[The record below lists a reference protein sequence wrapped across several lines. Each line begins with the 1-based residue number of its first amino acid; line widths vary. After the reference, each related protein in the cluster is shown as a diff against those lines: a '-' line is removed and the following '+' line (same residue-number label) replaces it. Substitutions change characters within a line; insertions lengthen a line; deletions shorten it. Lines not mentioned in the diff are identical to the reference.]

1 MLLRNANRDLDIE
14 RFKTFYHSWQLKILL
29 DLYHEDL
36 KAKNFNIKADFLSKN
51 ISKNNEELFLTL
63 QELDN
68 QHQYKRYYEKL
79 IALLMYKNIDEESFQ
94 RNLEKIN
101 EKSEKRKGNGVYYT
115 PEDVS
120 TFIILNS
127 FALLNNNEGKLFNN
141 INSLSGQID
150 ETIITR
156 TIFDPTCGTGAFL
169 VRAFDAKI
177 ELAKKFYGNNISDDV
192 LLSIVKSL
200 YGNDI
205 DMFSIYISQTRI
217 LFKVINLSS
226 TINIRELLNILKK
239 NFSNFDFVSS
249 YGKIKKK
256 FDFIIGNP
264 PYVEKSKCQHTS
276 SIKYGNIYAD
286 VVDNSLEL
294 LNNSGVL
301 GYVIPLSY
309 VSTSRFS
316 TLRKVIQNNTSV
328 EYLLS
333 FADRPDCLFSG
344 VHQKLNIILAKKQKS
359 DKHDVFTSDYVYWYK
374 NQRGSL
380 FNTLTVSLN
389 PFTNDNYYPKLGNV
403 LEQKIYHKIS
413 KGFRNIN
420 SLIGDGNEK
429 LYVNMR
435 ATFWIKSFIT
445 QPYKSNEYKEF
456 LISKKNVHLVNII
469 LNSSL
474 FWWLW
479 VKVSD
484 CWHLTNKE
492 FSIFTTPDLS
502 NVDYLKVETLS
513 NKINEKLDKT
523 KETVNTKQTMYEY
536 KHKRCKHIIDQID
549 DYLAL
554 LYGFSAEEINYI
566 KHYKENYRL
575 GISNDECN

>member
-1 MLLRNANRDLDIE
+1 MSKEKPSTIKYLYKGTTLRKYCKEHNLNYDTVVKRIKNKKMSIEQARDLDIE

-141 INSLSGQID
+141 INSL
-150 ETIITR
+150 
-156 TIFDPTCGTGAFL
+156 
-169 VRAFDAKI
+169 
-177 ELAKKFYGNNISDDV
+177 
-192 LLSIVKSL
+192 
-200 YGNDI
+200 
-205 DMFSIYISQTRI
+205 
-217 LFKVINLSS
+217 
-226 TINIRELLNILKK
+226 
-239 NFSNFDFVSS
+239 
-249 YGKIKKK
+249 
-256 FDFIIGNP
+256 
-264 PYVEKSKCQHTS
+264 
-276 SIKYGNIYAD
+276 
-286 VVDNSLEL
+286 
-294 LNNSGVL
+294 
-301 GYVIPLSY
+301 
-309 VSTSRFS
+309 
-316 TLRKVIQNNTSV
+316 
-328 EYLLS
+328 
-333 FADRPDCLFSG
+333 
-344 VHQKLNIILAKKQKS
+344 
-359 DKHDVFTSDYVYWYK
+359 
-374 NQRGSL
+374 
-380 FNTLTVSLN
+380 
-389 PFTNDNYYPKLGNV
+389 
-403 LEQKIYHKIS
+403 
-413 KGFRNIN
+413 
-420 SLIGDGNEK
+420 IGDGNEK

-513 NKINEKLDKT
+513 NKINEELDKT

>member
-205 DMFSIYISQTRI
+205 DMFSIYI
-217 LFKVINLSS
+217 
-226 TINIRELLNILKK
+226 
-239 NFSNFDFVSS
+239 
-249 YGKIKKK
+249 
-256 FDFIIGNP
+256 
-264 PYVEKSKCQHTS
+264 
-276 SIKYGNIYAD
+276 
-286 VVDNSLEL
+286 
-294 LNNSGVL
+294 
-301 GYVIPLSY
+301 
-309 VSTSRFS
+309 
-316 TLRKVIQNNTSV
+316 
-328 EYLLS
+328 
-333 FADRPDCLFSG
+333 
-344 VHQKLNIILAKKQKS
+344 
-359 DKHDVFTSDYVYWYK
+359 
-374 NQRGSL
+374 
-380 FNTLTVSLN
+380 
-389 PFTNDNYYPKLGNV
+389 
-403 LEQKIYHKIS
+403 
-413 KGFRNIN
+413 
-420 SLIGDGNEK
+420 
-429 LYVNMR
+429 
-435 ATFWIKSFIT
+435 
-445 QPYKSNEYKEF
+445 
-456 LISKKNVHLVNII
+456 
-469 LNSSL
+469 
-474 FWWLW
+474 
-479 VKVSD
+479 
-484 CWHLTNKE
+484 
-492 FSIFTTPDLS
+492 
-502 NVDYLKVETLS
+502 
-513 NKINEKLDKT
+513 
-523 KETVNTKQTMYEY
+523 
-536 KHKRCKHIIDQID
+536 
-549 DYLAL
+549 
-554 LYGFSAEEINYI
+554 
-566 KHYKENYRL
+566 
-575 GISNDECN
+575 

>member
-1 MLLRNANRDLDIE
+1 M
-14 RFKTFYHSWQLKILL
+14 
-29 DLYHEDL
+29 
-36 KAKNFNIKADFLSKN
+36 
-51 ISKNNEELFLTL
+51 
-63 QELDN
+63 
-68 QHQYKRYYEKL
+68 
-79 IALLMYKNIDEESFQ
+79 
-94 RNLEKIN
+94 
-101 EKSEKRKGNGVYYT
+101 
-115 PEDVS
+115 
-120 TFIILNS
+120 
-127 FALLNNNEGKLFNN
+127 
-141 INSLSGQID
+141 
-150 ETIITR
+150 
-156 TIFDPTCGTGAFL
+156 
-169 VRAFDAKI
+169 
-177 ELAKKFYGNNISDDV
+177 
-192 LLSIVKSL
+192 
-200 YGNDI
+200 
-205 DMFSIYISQTRI
+205 
-217 LFKVINLSS
+217 
-226 TINIRELLNILKK
+226 
-239 NFSNFDFVSS
+239 
-249 YGKIKKK
+249 
-256 FDFIIGNP
+256 
-264 PYVEKSKCQHTS
+264 
-276 SIKYGNIYAD
+276 
-286 VVDNSLEL
+286 
-294 LNNSGVL
+294 
-301 GYVIPLSY
+301 
-309 VSTSRFS
+309 
-316 TLRKVIQNNTSV
+316 
-328 EYLLS
+328 
-333 FADRPDCLFSG
+333 
-344 VHQKLNIILAKKQKS
+344 
-359 DKHDVFTSDYVYWYK
+359 
-374 NQRGSL
+374 
-380 FNTLTVSLN
+380 
-389 PFTNDNYYPKLGNV
+389 GNV

-513 NKINEKLDKT
+513 NKINEELDKT